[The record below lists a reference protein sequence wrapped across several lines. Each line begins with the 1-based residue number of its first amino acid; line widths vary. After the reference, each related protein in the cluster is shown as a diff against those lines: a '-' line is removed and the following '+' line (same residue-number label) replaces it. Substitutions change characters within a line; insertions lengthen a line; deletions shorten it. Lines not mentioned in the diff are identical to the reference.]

1 MIPMLTA
8 WSIIKDNW
16 KLFVV
21 AVLITVVFAHAILG
35 YRKVARLKEQ
45 VATYQAAINEYR
57 RLGDEQAKKAAA
69 QVKVVEKLVYV
80 EDKKR
85 KEADEQIRVIYK
97 DNAEARDWAS
107 TPVPDAVANRLRD
120 Y

>member
-69 QVKVVEKLVYV
+69 QVKVVEKLVYA

-85 KEADEQIRVIYK
+85 KEADEQIKVIYR

>member
-1 MIPMLTA
+1 MIAMLTA
-8 WSIIKDNW
+8 WNIVKDNW
-16 KLFVV
+16 RIAVV
-21 AVLITVVFAHAILG
+21 VVVLTAIFAHAFFG

-45 VATYQAAINEYR
+45 VAVYEAAINEYR
-57 RLGDEQAKKAAA
+57 RLGEEQAKKAVE
-69 QVKVVEKLVYV
+69 QVKVVEKLVYI

-85 KEADEQIRVIYK
+85 KEADEQIKVIYR

-107 TPVPDAVANRLRD
+107 TPVPDAVADRLRD

>member
-1 MIPMLTA
+1 MIPVLTA
-8 WSIIKDNW
+8 WNIVKDNW
-16 KLFVV
+16 RIAVV
-21 AVLITVVFAHAILG
+21 VVVLTAIFAHAFFG

-45 VATYQAAINEYR
+45 VAVYEAAINEYR
-57 RLGDEQAKKAAA
+57 RLGEEQAKKAVE
-69 QVKVVEKLVYV
+69 QVKVVEKLVYI

-85 KEADEQIRVIYK
+85 KEADEQIKVIYR

-107 TPVPDAVANRLRD
+107 TPVPDAVADRLRD

>member
-8 WSIIKDNW
+8 WSIIKENW

-85 KEADEQIRVIYK
+85 KEADEQIKVIYR

-107 TPVPDAVANRLRD
+107 TPVPDAVADRLRN

>member
-1 MIPMLTA
+1 MIPVLTA
-8 WSIIKDNW
+8 WNIVKDNW
-16 KLFVV
+16 RIAVV
-21 AVLITVVFAHAILG
+21 VVVLTAIFAHAFFG

-45 VATYQAAINEYR
+45 VAVYEAAINEYR
-57 RLGDEQAKKAAA
+57 RLGDEQAKKAVE
-69 QVKVVEKLVYV
+69 QVKVVEKLVYI

-85 KEADEQIRVIYK
+85 KEADEQIKVIYR

-107 TPVPDAVANRLRD
+107 TPVPDAVADRLRD

>member
-1 MIPMLTA
+1 MIPVLTA
-8 WSIIKDNW
+8 WNIVKDNW
-16 KLFVV
+16 RIAVV
-21 AVLITVVFAHAILG
+21 VVVLTAIFAHAFFG

-45 VATYQAAINEYR
+45 VAVYEAAINEYR
-57 RLGDEQAKKAAA
+57 RLGDEQAKKAVE
-69 QVKVVEKLVYV
+69 QVKVVEKLVYI

-85 KEADEQIRVIYK
+85 KEADEQIKVIYR

-107 TPVPDAVANRLRD
+107 TPVPSAVADRLRD

>member
-8 WSIIKDNW
+8 WNIVKDNW
-16 KLFVV
+16 RIAVV
-21 AVLITVVFAHAILG
+21 AVLLTAIFAHAFLG

-45 VATYQAAINEYR
+45 VAVYEAAINEYR
-57 RLGDEQAKKAAA
+57 RLGDEQAKKAVE
-69 QVKVVEKLVYV
+69 QVKVVEKLVYI

-85 KEADEQIRVIYK
+85 KEADEQIKVIYR

-107 TPVPDAVANRLRD
+107 TPVPDAVADRLRD

>member
-69 QVKVVEKLVYV
+69 QVKVVEKLVYI

-85 KEADEQIRVIYK
+85 KEADEQIKVIYR

>member
-21 AVLITVVFAHAILG
+21 TVLITVVIAHAVLG
-35 YRKVARLKEQ
+35 YRKVARLQEQ
-45 VATYQAAINEYR
+45 VAVYEAAINEYR

-107 TPVPDAVANRLRD
+107 TPIPDAVADRLRN